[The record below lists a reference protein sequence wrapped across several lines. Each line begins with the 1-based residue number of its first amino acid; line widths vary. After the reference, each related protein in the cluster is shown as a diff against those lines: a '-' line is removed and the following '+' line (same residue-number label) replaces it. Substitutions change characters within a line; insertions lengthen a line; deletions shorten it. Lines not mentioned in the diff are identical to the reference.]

1 MYTVFVSFIW
11 LMLMLKLKL
20 LEKEVHKSS
29 DDQCTRTSPQVFV
42 LSLLV
47 ETIRCLHF
55 TIGLHITCSSTI
67 YITLLYE
74 KFTVF

>member
-47 ETIRCLHF
+47 DTIRCLHF
-55 TIGLHITCSSTI
+55 TIGLRITCSSTI